1 MGLLSSLAFRI
12 ILYCLNGAAQLP
24 VAICRASNA
33 VKLYLLLINKL
44 FWLFCCQTL
53 AKKQQ

>member
-12 ILYCLNGAAQLP
+12 VLYCLNGAAQLP

-44 FWLFCCQTL
+44 FWLFCC
-53 AKKQQ
+53 